1 MSEQTINE
9 TIEVDEPEQLQDE
22 VSSELKYATLEVW
35 EKVLGAARGAFGV
48 PVTLY
53 QAREILSGR
62 PRLGYGDV
70 QHFHNLYHGVM
81 ADAADE
87 VLEVIQAHPSCT
99 EFVGEADG
107 KENRKL
113 YLEILARWN
122 KVLMAYEGEWHP
134 EAEDAA
140 VQADAIG
147 TAREVLF
154 GPMGLIQHL
163 SAINVDISNDE
174 FEAACDAI
182 REEK

>member
-1 MSEQTINE
+1 MSEQTVNE
-9 TIEVDEPEQLQDE
+9 TIEVDEPEQLQDA

-48 PVTLY
+48 PVSLY

-62 PRLGYGDV
+62 PRLGYG
-70 QHFHNLYHGVM
+70 
-81 ADAADE
+81 
-87 VLEVIQAHPSCT
+87 VLEVIQTHPGCT

-122 KVLMAYEGEWHP
+122 KVLMSYEGEWYP

-154 GPMGLIQHL
+154 GQMGLIQHL

-174 FEAACDAI
+174 FEAACDAM